1 MSLLRNSVNPLE
13 VLNLRK
19 LTFIPAHFKRIT
31 VKEPV
36 DCKMIEQWINYNL
49 NSRYAIKKTV
59 AVNQFKILIK
69 VVEIGIEDH
78 KEVTMLT
85 LACPY
90 LHIT

>member
-1 MSLLRNSVNPLE
+1 MSLLRNSVNPLG
-13 VLNLRK
+13 VLKLRR
-19 LTFIPAHFKRIT
+19 LTFIPLHFKRIV
-31 VKEPV
+31 VKEPI
-36 DCKMIEQWINYNL
+36 DCKMLDQWINYNL
-49 NSRYAIKKTV
+49 NSRYAIQKSS
-59 AVNQFKILIK
+59 ALDQYKIVIK